1 MIIMEDINRIK
12 VVLVEKKRTSKWLSE
27 QMGVA
32 PSTVSKWCTNSSQP
46 SVETLMQIAK
56 CLDVEVYELL
66 HPVDK
71 VVSVQKK
78 GQIIE

>member
-1 MIIMEDINRIK
+1 MERDINRIK
-12 VVLVEKKRTSKWLSE
+12 VVLVE
-27 QMGVA
+27 Q
-32 PSTVSKWCTNSSQP
+32 
-46 SVETLMQIAK
+46 TLMQIAK